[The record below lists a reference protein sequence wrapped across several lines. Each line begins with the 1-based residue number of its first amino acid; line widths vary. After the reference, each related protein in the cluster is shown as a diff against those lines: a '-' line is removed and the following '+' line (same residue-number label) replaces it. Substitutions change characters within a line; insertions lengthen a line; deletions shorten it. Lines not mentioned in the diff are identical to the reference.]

1 MFIGGGSKKKQT
13 NPQPF
18 IHILEI
24 LIYTNTAHGFWEA
37 INNTHLPLL
46 IFAPPFFYV
55 NKSFDEK
62 ILQI

>member
-24 LIYTNTAHGFWEA
+24 LIYTNTAHG
-37 INNTHLPLL
+37 L
-46 IFAPPFFYV
+46 
-55 NKSFDEK
+55 
-62 ILQI
+62 